1 MKTYRILGALVL
13 SGFLSLATSQAAF
26 NLYGNSND
34 LGGSSNISAHFLLG
48 SMVTL
53 DQTVDLLDAGV
64 IFRNAGYNANIGLY
78 SADFSNGLPDQLLA
92 TTGTVETPFTTSPT
106 LLPGD
111 YWFMAEYDR
120 DSVSVGFSQTV
131 TNLVAYRSLTFA
143 TSLPSAFGP
152 ASTYTGQAFNYYL
165 VTQSV
170 PEPSTYALFGLGA
183 LALVIAATR
192 RKQKA

>member
-1 MKTYRILGALVL
+1 
-13 SGFLSLATSQAAF
+13 
-26 NLYGNSND
+26 
-34 LGGSSNISAHFLLG
+34 
-48 SMVTL
+48 
-53 DQTVDLLDAGV
+53 
-64 IFRNAGYNANIGLY
+64 
-78 SADFSNGLPDQLLA
+78 
-92 TTGTVETPFTTSPT
+92 
-106 LLPGD
+106 
-111 YWFMAEYDR
+111 MAEYDR